1 MTESHISIDNL
12 DNLDNLDNSANSA
25 DTANSTNT
33 DTGNL
38 DNLDKLLLNESEQVI
53 NMVRDL
59 ASVGEEITMNYEL
72 VNLVRS
78 VVEGK
83 KTQVVCYD
91 GFEPSGRMHIAQGLV
106 RAFNVNKFTKYGF
119 KFKFWV
125 ADWFAQLNM
134 KFGGN
139 LTKIKKA
146 GDLMIHMWKACGMD
160 MSHVEFIWASD
171 SIRAE
176 SEVYYWQRVMD
187 IMRTFSIQRFIKCG
201 QIMGREESLNLQ
213 GSQLMYPAMQCAD
226 IFHLKADICS
236 LGMDQ
241 RKVNMLAREYSSRMG
256 HKFHPII
263 ISHHMLLGLDGTKM
277 SKSDP
282 ENAIFMDDTAPDIK
296 RKITKAFCEPSNIEK
311 NPILEYF
318 KYIVFKIKTDVDIN
332 VFNVDTRQ
340 HNKKTFTDY
349 NTFESDYAQQML
361 HPADIKPALVN
372 YINEFLEPVRRY
384 ISENKDVTKLI
395 KEVKNMK

>member
-1 MTESHISIDNL
+1 MTESQLQTDNL
-12 DNLDNLDNSANSA
+12 DDMLQDESEINKIVKDSASTDNLD
-25 DTANSTNT
+25 DM
-33 DTGNL
+33 L
-38 DNLDKLLLNESEQVI
+38 HNESEEV
-53 NMVRDL
+53 NKMVRDL
-59 ASVGEEITMNYEL
+59 ASVGEEITMNREL
-72 VNLVRS
+72 INLARS
-78 VVEGK
+78 VIEGK
-83 KTQVVCYD
+83 KTQVICYD

-106 RAFNVNKFTKYGF
+106 RALNVNKFTKYGF

-139 LTKIKKA
+139 LVKIKKA
-146 GDLMIHMWKACGMD
+146 GNLMIHMWKACGMD
-160 MSHVEFIWASD
+160 MTHVEFIWASD

-201 QIMGREESLNLQ
+201 KIMGREESQNLQ

-256 HKFHPII
+256 NKFHPII

-282 ENAIFMDDTAPDIK
+282 ENAIFMDDVQADIK
-296 RKITKAFCEPSNIEK
+296 RKINKAFCEPGNIEK

-318 KYIVFKIKTDVDIN
+318 KYIVFQIKTDIEID
-332 VFNVDTRQ
+332 VFNTETKTY
-340 HNKKTFTDY
+340 NKKTFTSY
-349 NTFESDYAQQML
+349 NALETDFIQHL
-361 HPADIKPALVN
+361 IHPADIKPALIT
-372 YINEFLEPVRRY
+372 YINEFLAPVRKY
-384 ISENKDVTKLI
+384 ISDNKDVGKLI